1 MMVKV
6 MVMMVMVMMTMMMV
20 MVMMVLVMVMI
31 TYLSNGRLQDGQSPG
46 PGELTALLTVFRS
59 GEIHF
64 RLC

>member
-1 MMVKV
+1 MDLVM
-6 MVMMVMVMMTMMMV
+6 MVMMVMVMVMMV
-20 MVMMVLVMVMI
+20 MMVMVMI

-59 GEIHF
+59 DGEIHF

>member
-6 MVMMVMVMMTMMMV
+6 MLMMVM
-20 MVMMVLVMVMI
+20 VMVMI

-59 GEIHF
+59 DGEIHF